1 MEIFFCALTFMFVK
15 TRWNLYPHSK
25 LSSFSMWSFVQKLN
39 GTCEKENKKTKHN
52 GIVTTYEKLYTI
64 MIIFSPPSN
73 VSSNY
78 YNEICNICYR
88 SFIEKRTKWK
98 NNDSFLFLF
107 LFSSRWHWIDA
118 PQSIFNIALTYYIYL
133 NVFFIT
139 WSFRRTAVRYFVRSP
154 LEIDLETHT
163 KRLLPSLLLLMKNRI
178 KLTKFTRTQCSAQ
191 FTHHVNRKME
201 QDQWS

>member
-88 SFIEKRTKWK
+88 LFIEKRTKWK
-98 NNDSFLFLF
+98 NQKKSNTIRSFFS
-107 LFSSRWHWIDA
+107 FSSLLGGIGSMHHSQYLTLHSHI
-118 PQSIFNIALTYYIYL
+118 IFIWTYFSSLEAFAVQRYDIL
-133 NVFFIT
+133 CAHLLKST
-139 WSFRRTAVRYFVRSP
+139 WKPMQKGCCRRCCF
-154 LEIDLETHT
+154 
-163 KRLLPSLLLLMKNRI
+163 
-178 KLTKFTRTQCSAQ
+178 
-191 FTHHVNRKME
+191 
-201 QDQWS
+201 